1 MRKYLI
7 ELILILLISS
17 LSGLLFNLFSDNNI
31 IWIYEERVW
40 QQGEILSPE
49 QVFNLVKQR
58 DAVFLDI
65 RYEDE
70 FLNGHLPGAIWIP
83 TNASLDRKVEIV
95 DSFDKDQLLVVYC
108 NNEKCH
114 SAKNFAGF
122 LIHYGYKKV
131 LLFEGGLEEWNDAGY
146 PVE

>member
-7 ELILILLISS
+7 ELILILVISS
-17 LSGLLFNLFSDNNI
+17 VSGFLFNLFSDNNI
-31 IWIYEERVW
+31 NWFYEERVW
-40 QQGEILSPE
+40 QQGEILSAE
-49 QVFNLVKQR
+49 QVLNLVKQR

-70 FLNGHLPGAIWIP
+70 FQNGHLPGAIWVP

-95 DSFDKDQLLVVYC
+95 DSLDKDQLLVVYC

-131 LLFEGGLEEWNDAGY
+131 LLFEGGLEEWNNAGY